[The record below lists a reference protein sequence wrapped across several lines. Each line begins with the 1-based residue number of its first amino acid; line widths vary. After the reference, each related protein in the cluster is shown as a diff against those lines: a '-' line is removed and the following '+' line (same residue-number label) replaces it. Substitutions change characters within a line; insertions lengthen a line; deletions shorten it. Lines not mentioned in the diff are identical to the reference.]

1 MCKLYQREPDDDWFE
16 NLSPVKRL
24 WMYESWCQDLIDKNE
39 FAKSFSIFL
48 GSFSNPEA
56 AQQMLKQENPDY
68 GSTDEDFEEST
79 RMVLEAREKHNQ
91 EEVSKNKPKRRRR
104 RRKVIN

>member
-1 MCKLYQREPDDDWFE
+1 MCKYFGKEPDDNWFE

-24 WMYESWCQDLIDKNE
+24 WMYESWCQDLEDKNE

-56 AQQMLKQENPDY
+56 AQQMLKRENPDY
-68 GSTDEDFEEST
+68 VSTDDGESIK
-79 RMVLEAREKHNQ
+79 RVLDDRKKQQEREA
-91 EEVSKNKPKRRRR
+91 PKRRRR
-104 RRKVIN
+104 RQVVT